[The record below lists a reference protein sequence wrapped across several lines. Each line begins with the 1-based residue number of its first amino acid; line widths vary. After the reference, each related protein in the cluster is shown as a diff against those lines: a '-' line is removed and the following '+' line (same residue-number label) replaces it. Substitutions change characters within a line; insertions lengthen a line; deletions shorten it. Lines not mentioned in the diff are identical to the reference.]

1 MVVRLGALN
10 HARPYPPIPGSAPGR
25 PWIIFA
31 HTPDMLLQKDE
42 PPRHRVYMYLE
53 FQGHWYCQFLEEDLN
68 ISLPR
73 VIRFVSADKV
83 VQNRATGWRVVESG
97 KPVGARPAI
106 VTEQSGVFLSLTE
119 DQYAKLRIR

>member
-1 MVVRLGALN
+1 
-10 HARPYPPIPGSAPGR
+10 
-25 PWIIFA
+25 
-31 HTPDMLLQKDE
+31 
-42 PPRHRVYMYLE
+42 MYLE
-53 FQGHWYCQFLEEDLN
+53 FRGHWYCQFLEEDLN

-97 KPVGARPAI
+97 KPAGARPAI
-106 VTEQSGVFLSLTE
+106 VTEQGGVFLSLTD